1 MIVVGAGGRHRLTRM
16 PTTCY
21 SLTALHSTVAVALR
35 SLHVLPRTPAAA
47 LAKQERRRI
56 RSLFA

>member
-21 SLTALHSTVAVALR
+21 SLTALHSTVAVAL
-35 SLHVLPRTPAAA
+35 A
-47 LAKQERRRI
+47 
-56 RSLFA
+56 